1 MVNNMDSNKNRLI
14 IFDCFGVIFGE
25 VAPVL
30 FKRHFP
36 PEQAAILKEK
46 FFIPAD
52 LGLVTYDELFDS
64 MAEEFCMNKE
74 DLLTEW
80 NSIIHLN
87 EEIIPVIKELKKSA
101 DVILLSNAVESF
113 VEGLF
118 EKYSLNELFDRIFIS
133 CYLKMAKPDPAIY
146 QYAVSQMNKEYD
158 EIYMIDDNIKNVENL
173 HEIGIKG
180 IQYKDITSLD
190 ELRKGKS

>member
-1 MVNNMDSNKNRLI
+1 MKKRLI

-25 VAPVL
+25 VAPV
-30 FKRHFP
+30 FFRKHFA
-36 PEQAAILKEK
+36 PEEAAVLKDK
-46 FFIPAD
+46 YFIPAD
-52 LGLVTYDELFDS
+52 LGLVTFDELFDN
-64 MAEEFCMNKE
+64 MAKELDMNKE
-74 DLLTEW
+74 DILTEW

-87 EEIIPVIKELKKSA
+87 EEILPVIKELKKNA

-118 EKYSLNELFDRIFIS
+118 EKYSLTEYFDRIFIS

-146 QYAVSQMNKEYD
+146 QYAVSQMGKEYD
-158 EIYMIDDNIKNVENL
+158 EIFMIDDNIKNVENL

-180 IQYKDITSLD
+180 IQYNGIEDLD
-190 ELRKGKS
+190 ELLSGEGKQ

>member
-1 MVNNMDSNKNRLI
+1 MNNKLI
-14 IFDCFGVIFGE
+14 IFDCFGVVFGE
-25 VAPVL
+25 VAPVF

-52 LGLVTYDELFDS
+52 LGLVTYDELFDNI
-64 MAEEFCMNKE
+64 AEELCLNKE
-74 DLLTEW
+74 DILTEW

-87 EEIIPVIKELKKSA
+87 EEIIPVIKELKNSA

-113 VEGLF
+113 VERIF
-118 EKYSLNELFDRIFIS
+118 EEYSLTELFDRIFIS

-180 IQYKDITSLD
+180 IQYKNIQSLD
-190 ELRKGKS
+190 SLRIE

>member
-1 MVNNMDSNKNRLI
+1 MVTKLKNRLI

-25 VAPVL
+25 VAPVF

-36 PEQAAILKEK
+36 PEEAAVLKEK

-64 MAEEFCMNKE
+64 ISEELGINKDE
-74 DLLTEW
+74 ILTEW

-87 EEIIPVIKELKKSA
+87 EEIIPVIKELKKNA
-101 DVILLSNAVESF
+101 DVILLSNAVEGF
-113 VEGLF
+113 VERIF
-118 EKYSLNELFDRIFIS
+118 EEYKITDLFDRIFIS

-146 QYAVSQMNKEYD
+146 QYAVSQMNKKYD

-173 HEIGIKG
+173 HEIGING
-180 IQYKDITSLD
+180 IQYKNIESLD
-190 ELRKGKS
+190 VLLKGEN

>member
-1 MVNNMDSNKNRLI
+1 MKNRLI
-14 IFDCFGVIFGE
+14 IFDCFGVVFGE
-25 VAPVL
+25 VAPV
-30 FKRHFP
+30 FFRRHFD
-36 PEQAAILKEK
+36 PEEAAVLKEK

-64 MAEEFCMNKE
+64 ISEELGINK
-74 DLLTEW
+74 DDALTEW

-101 DVILLSNAVESF
+101 DVILLSNAVEGF
-113 VEGLF
+113 VERIF
-118 EKYSLNELFDRIFIS
+118 EEHKITDLFDKIFIS

-173 HEIGIKG
+173 HEIGITG
-180 IQYKDITSLD
+180 IQYKNIESLD
-190 ELRKGKS
+190 VLK

>member
-1 MVNNMDSNKNRLI
+1 MKKRLI

-25 VAPVL
+25 VAPV
-30 FKRHFP
+30 FFSRHFE
-36 PEQAAILKEK
+36 PEEAAVLKDK
-46 FFIPAD
+46 YFIPAD
-52 LGLVTYDELFDS
+52 LGLVTYEELFDN
-64 MAEEFCMNKE
+64 MAKELGMNK
-74 DLLTEW
+74 DDILTEW

-87 EEIIPVIKELKKSA
+87 EEIIPVIKELRKNA

-118 EKYSLNELFDRIFIS
+118 EKHSLNELFDRIFIS

-146 QYAVSQMNKEYD
+146 QYAVAQMNKEYD

-180 IQYKDITSLD
+180 IQYKNIESLT
-190 ELRKGKS
+190 ELFKGET

>member
-1 MVNNMDSNKNRLI
+1 MKKRLI

-25 VAPVL
+25 VAPI
-30 FKRHFP
+30 FFRNHFP
-36 PEQAAILKEK
+36 PEQADPLKEK
-46 FFIPAD
+46 YFIPAD
-52 LGLVTYDELFDS
+52 LGLVTFDELFDLI
-64 MAEEFCMNKE
+64 AEELGMNK
-74 DLLTEW
+74 DDILTEW

-87 EEIIPVIKELKKSA
+87 EEIIPVIKELKKDS

-118 EKYSLNELFDRIFIS
+118 EKYNLTELFDRIFIS

-146 QYAVSQMNKEYD
+146 QYAVSQMNKDYD

-180 IQYKDITSLD
+180 IQYKNIESLS
-190 ELRKGKS
+190 ELK

>member
-1 MVNNMDSNKNRLI
+1 MKECEQMKKRLI

-25 VAPVL
+25 VAPVF

-36 PEQAAILKEK
+36 PEVAPVLKDK
-46 FFIPAD
+46 YFIPAD
-52 LGLVTYDELFDS
+52 LGLVTYDELFDN
-64 MAEEFCMNKE
+64 MAKELSMNKE
-74 DLLTEW
+74 DILTEW

-87 EEIIPVIKELKKSA
+87 EEIIPVIKELKKDS

-173 HEIGIKG
+173 HEIGING
-180 IQYKDITSLD
+180 IQYKNIASLD
-190 ELRKGKS
+190 ELRNK

>member
-1 MVNNMDSNKNRLI
+1 MKKRLI

-25 VAPVL
+25 VAPV
-30 FKRHFP
+30 FFRNHFP
-36 PEQAAILKEK
+36 PEEAAVLKEK
-46 FFIPAD
+46 YFIPAD
-52 LGLVTYDELFDS
+52 LGLVNFDKLFDDIA
-64 MAEEFCMNKE
+64 AELGMEKDE
-74 DLLTEW
+74 VLTEW

-87 EEIIPVIKELKKSA
+87 EEIIPVIKELKKDS

-118 EKYSLNELFDRIFIS
+118 EKYSLTVLFDKIFIS

-158 EIYMIDDNIKNVENL
+158 EIYMIDDNIANVENL
-173 HEIGIKG
+173 HEIGING

-190 ELRKGKS
+190 ILRTE

>member
-1 MVNNMDSNKNRLI
+1 MTKLKNRLI
-14 IFDCFGVIFGE
+14 IFDCFGVVFGE
-25 VAPVL
+25 VAPIF

-52 LGLVTYDELFDS
+52 LGLVTYDELFNNMS
-64 MAEEFCMNKE
+64 QELGMNKE
-74 DLLTEW
+74 DILTEW
-80 NSIIHLN
+80 NSIIHPN
-87 EEIIPVIKELKKSA
+87 EEIIPVIKELKKNA
-101 DVILLSNAVESF
+101 DVILLSNAVEGF
-113 VEGLF
+113 VERIF
-118 EKYSLNELFDRIFIS
+118 EEYSLTDLFDKIFIS

-180 IQYKDITSLD
+180 IQYKNIESLS
-190 ELRKGKS
+190 ELK

>member
-1 MVNNMDSNKNRLI
+1 MDSNKNRLI
-14 IFDCFGVIFGE
+14 IFDCFGVVFGE
-25 VAPVL
+25 VAPV
-30 FKRHFP
+30 FFRKHFA
-36 PEQAAILKEK
+36 PEEAATLKEK
-46 FFIPAD
+46 FFVPAD
-52 LGLVTYDELFDS
+52 LGLVTYDELFDNI
-64 MAEEFCMNKE
+64 AEELGMDKDE
-74 DLLTEW
+74 ILTEW

-113 VEGLF
+113 VERIF
-118 EKYSLNELFDRIFIS
+118 EEHSLTELFDRIFIS

-173 HEIGIKG
+173 HEIGIHG
-180 IQYKDITSLD
+180 IQYKNIESLD
-190 ELRKGKS
+190 ILK

>member
-1 MVNNMDSNKNRLI
+1 MNNMDSKKKRLI
-14 IFDCFGVIFGE
+14 IFDCFGVVFGE
-25 VAPVL
+25 VAPV
-30 FKRHFP
+30 FFRNHFP
-36 PEQAAILKEK
+36 AEQAAPLKEK

-52 LGLVTYDELFDS
+52 LGLVTYDELFDDIS
-64 MAEEFCMNKE
+64 KELGMNKA
-74 DLLTEW
+74 DVLKEW

-113 VEGLF
+113 VERIF
-118 EKYSLNELFDRIFIS
+118 EEHKITDLFDRIFIS

-180 IQYKDITSLD
+180 IQYKNIESLD
-190 ELRKGKS
+190 VLF

>member
-1 MVNNMDSNKNRLI
+1 MKECERMKKRLI

-25 VAPVL
+25 VAPVF

-36 PEQAAILKEK
+36 PEVAPALKDK
-46 FFIPAD
+46 YFIPAD
-52 LGLVTYDELFDS
+52 LGLVTYDELFDN
-64 MAEEFCMNKE
+64 MAKELNMNKE
-74 DLLTEW
+74 DILTEW

-87 EEIIPVIKELKKSA
+87 EEIIPVIKELKKDS

-118 EKYSLNELFDRIFIS
+118 DKYSLNELFDRIFIS

-146 QYAVSQMNKEYD
+146 QYAVSQMNKKYD

-190 ELRKGKS
+190 KLRKGGN

>member
-1 MVNNMDSNKNRLI
+1 MNNGFASMKNRLI
-14 IFDCFGVIFGE
+14 IFDCFGVVFGE
-25 VAPVL
+25 VAPVF

-52 LGLVTYDELFDS
+52 LGLVTYDELFDNIS
-64 MAEEFCMNKE
+64 EELGMNK
-74 DLLTEW
+74 DDILTEW

-113 VEGLF
+113 VERIF
-118 EKYSLNELFDRIFIS
+118 EEYKITDLFDRIFIS

-158 EIYMIDDNIKNVENL
+158 EIYMIDDNIANVENL
-173 HEIGIKG
+173 HKIGIHG
-180 IQYKDITSLD
+180 IQYKNIESLD
-190 ELRKGKS
+190 ILK